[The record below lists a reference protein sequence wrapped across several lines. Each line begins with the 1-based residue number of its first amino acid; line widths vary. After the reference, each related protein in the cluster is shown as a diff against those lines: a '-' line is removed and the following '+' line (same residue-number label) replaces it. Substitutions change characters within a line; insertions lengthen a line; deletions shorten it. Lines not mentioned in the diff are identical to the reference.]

1 MGWIPIRNASSDW
14 RIMSLID
21 DMEPSTGIFV
31 SQFKAKTRI
40 VFYQD
45 GIYELYLVVEKNTGP
60 DLLGNPRWEA
70 VECPIELRPIIRYH
84 FEQFLQNYAA
94 NLPGERSEADGSS

>member
-21 DMEPSTGIFV
+21 DMEPSCGILI
-31 SQFKAKTRI
+31 SQFEEKLRVVLFLDGCYEPFLI
-40 VFYQD
+40 V
-45 GIYELYLVVEKNTGP
+45 ERNTGP

-94 NLPGERSEADGSS
+94 SPVERSEADGAS